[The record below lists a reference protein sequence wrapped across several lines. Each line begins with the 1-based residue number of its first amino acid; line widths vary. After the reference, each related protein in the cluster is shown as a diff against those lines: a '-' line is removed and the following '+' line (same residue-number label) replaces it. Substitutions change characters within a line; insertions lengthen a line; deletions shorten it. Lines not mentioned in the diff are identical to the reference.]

1 MSASKKKHPFDF
13 KTQYGLG
20 FDPQDDEIVVDFFC
34 GGGGAGTGLEMGL
47 GRKVNVAK
55 NHSAKAI
62 SMHTINHPGAKHFTT
77 DVFDGDPD
85 TECGGKAVGWFHMS
99 PDCTHHS
106 QAAGGQPRKRE
117 IRNLSWIGLKWAGK
131 KKPRVIS
138 LENVKQILQWGR
150 LIAKRDKA
158 TGRVIKLGGA
168 IAAPGEVVPVDQ
180 QFLIPDPKQR
190 GRTWRRFVAL
200 LEGMGYVVEWKVIK
214 ACDFGAPT
222 SRERLFMLARC
233 DGQPI
238 VWPEPTHAKKPA
250 KAQKP
255 WRTAAECIDFSDLGK
270 SIFGRKKDLAPAT
283 LRRVAKGMKKFVIDN
298 ATPFI
303 VPIANW
309 SGETVQSA
317 NQPLRTV
324 NSYPRGGAFSV
335 VSPVIAPATHQG
347 SDRINDPLE
356 PLPTVTCANRGE
368 LTLISPTLV
377 QTGYGERDGQE
388 PRVPGLDQPLGT
400 VVAGGVKHAL
410 TSAVLVG
417 AGGPEYSGKPTAAD
431 QPVGSLLAQNHRG
444 IAAASLVQLGNGD
457 KAGAAPRTA
466 DLHDPLGTIMASGGK
481 YGVAAAHLVKF
492 RFDDA
497 GKPLDEP
504 LPTITSGGNYQRPAG
519 AAHAMGIATAF
530 MAQMNGGFNT
540 TAAKSLEDPMT
551 TVTNT
556 GSQQQLVTATLVTNT
571 TGHAPSDIEGP
582 VPTLTTGQHHML
594 ATAHLLHL
602 RGNCDARDSADP
614 LHTVS
619 AGGTHHGLVTAF
631 MERQFGASVGQ
642 DLDEPAPTITAGGGG
657 KSSLVSFEL
666 SPEHEEG
673 ALRVAAFLISY
684 YGTENMS
691 GCDQPAPTITTKD
704 RLGLVT
710 VMVKGTPYV
719 IVDIRL
725 RMLQPAELYQAQGF
739 PTDYI
744 ITHGADGKPFTKTE
758 QVHMCGN
765 SVSPPPMAAL
775 ARAND
780 PWRTNVQHQVA
791 A

>member
-1 MSASKKKHPFDF
+1 MSAHQKKHPFDF

-20 FDPQDDEIVVDFFC
+20 FNPQDDEIVVDFFC
-34 GGGGAGTGLEMGL
+34 GGGGAGTGLEIGL
-47 GRKVNVAK
+47 GRAVTVAK
-55 NHSAKAI
+55 NHSAAAI
-62 SMHTINHPGAKHFTT
+62 SMHTANHPHTKHFTT
-77 DVFDGDPD
+77 DVFEGDPD
-85 TECGGKAVGWFHMS
+85 TECGGRAVGWFHMS

-117 IRNLSWIGLKWAGK
+117 IRNLSWIGLKWAGMK
-131 KKPRVIS
+131 RPRVIS

-158 TGRVIKLGGA
+158 TGRVVKLGGE
-168 IAAPGEVVPVDQ
+168 IAAPGEVVPVGQ

-200 LEGMGYVVEWKVIK
+200 LVGMGYVVEWKVIK

-250 KAQKP
+250 KGQKP

-298 ATPFI
+298 PTPFI

-309 SGETVQSA
+309 SGEAVQSA
-317 NQPLRTV
+317 HEPLRTV
-324 NSYPRGGAFSV
+324 TSYPKGGAFSV

-347 SDRINDPLE
+347 SDRINDPME

-368 LTLISPTLV
+368 LTLISPVMVGAGGPEYSGKPAAADQPIGTLLAQNHRGV
-377 QTGYGERDGQE
+377 AAATLIQTGYGEREGQQ

-410 TSAVLVG
+410 TSV
-417 AGGPEYSGKPTAAD
+417 
-431 QPVGSLLAQNHRG
+431 
-444 IAAASLVQLGNGD
+444 
-457 KAGAAPRTA
+457 
-466 DLHDPLGTIMASGGK
+466 
-481 YGVAAAHLVKF
+481 
-492 RFDDA
+492 
-497 GKPLDEP
+497 
-504 LPTITSGGNYQRPAG
+504 
-519 AAHAMGIATAF
+519 F
-530 MAQMNGGFNT
+530 MAQMNGGFNAT
-540 TAAKSLEDPMT
+540 HAKGADEPMT

-556 GSQQQLVTATLVTNT
+556 GSQQQLVAANLV
-571 TGHAPSDIEGP
+571 
-582 VPTLTTGQHHML
+582 
-594 ATAHLLHL
+594 HL
-602 RGNCDARDSADP
+602 RGNCDARDLEDP
-614 LHTVS
+614 LHTIS
-619 AGGTHHGLVTAF
+619 AGGTHHGQVSAF

-642 DLDEPAPTITAGGGG
+642 GLDEPAPTVTAGGGG
-657 KSSLVSFEL
+657 KSSVVSFKL

-691 GCDQPAPTITTKD
+691 SCGQPAPTITTKD
-704 RLGLVT
+704 RLALVT

-719 IVDIRL
+719 IVDICF
-725 RMLQPAELYQAQGF
+725 RMLQPAELYKAQGF
-739 PTDYI
+739 PADYI
-744 ITHGADGKPFTKTE
+744 IDKGADGKPFTKTQ

-775 ARAND
+775 AKAND
-780 PWRTNVQHQVA
+780 PWRTVTQQQEA

>member
-1 MSASKKKHPFDF
+1 MSAHQKKHPFDF

-20 FDPQDDEIVVDFFC
+20 FNPQDDEIVVDFFC

-47 GRKVNVAK
+47 GRTVSVAK
-55 NHSAKAI
+55 NHSPAAI
-62 SMHTINHPGAKHFTT
+62 SMHTVNHPSAKHFTT

-138 LENVKQILQWGR
+138 LENVKQILQWGP
-150 LIAKRDKA
+150 LVAKRDPA
-158 TGRVIKLGGA
+158 TGRAIKLVTVLGTNGKA
-168 IAAPGEVVPVDQ
+168 KVQHTVAAPGEVVPVDQ
-180 QFLIPDPKQR
+180 QFLVPDSSRR
-190 GRTWRRFVAL
+190 GQTWAVFVSE
-200 LEGMGYVVEWKVIK
+200 LERLGYAVEWRVIR

-222 SRERLFMLARC
+222 SRERLFMIARC

-238 VWPEPTHAKKPA
+238 VWPEPTHAKRPTKG
-250 KAQKP
+250 QKP
-255 WRTAAECIDFSDLGK
+255 WRTAAECIDFADLGK

-298 ATPFI
+298 PAPFI

-317 NQPLRTV
+317 NEPLRTV
-324 NSYPRGGAFSV
+324 TSYPKGGAFSV

-368 LTLISPTLV
+368 LTLISPTLI
-377 QTGYGERDGQE
+377 QSGYGEREAQQ
-388 PRVPGLDQPLGT
+388 PRVPGIEQPLGT

-410 TSAVLVG
+410 TSSILVG
-417 AGGPEYSGKPTAAD
+417 AGGPVYAGKPVMAD
-431 QPVGSLLAQNHRG
+431 QPVGTLMTQNHR
-444 IAAASLVQLGNGD
+444 AV
-457 KAGAAPRTA
+457 
-466 DLHDPLGTIMASGGK
+466 
-481 YGVAAAHLVKF
+481 
-492 RFDDA
+492 
-497 GKPLDEP
+497 
-504 LPTITSGGNYQRPAG
+504 
-519 AAHAMGIATAF
+519 ATAF

-540 TAAKSLEDPMT
+540 THAKGADEPMT
-551 TVTNT
+551 TITNT
-556 GSQQQLVTATLVTNT
+556 GSQQQLVTATLITNT
-571 TGHAPSDIEGP
+571 TGHGPTSLESP
-582 VPTLTTGQHHML
+582 VPTLTTGQHHAL
-594 ATAHLLHL
+594 VAANLVHL
-602 RGNCDARDSADP
+602 RGNCDARDTADP
-614 LHTVS
+614 LHTIS
-619 AGGTHHGLVTAF
+619 AGGQHHGLVTAF

-642 DLDEPAPTITAGGGG
+642 PLDEPAPTVTAGGGG
-657 KSSLVSFEL
+657 KSSVVSLKL

-684 YGTENMS
+684 YGTENVS
-691 GCDQPAPTITTKD
+691 GAGEPAPTITTKD
-704 RLGLVT
+704 RLALVT

-719 IVDIRL
+719 IVDICL
-725 RMLQPAELYQAQGF
+725 RMLKPSELYKAQGF
-739 PTDYI
+739 PAGYV
-744 ITHGADGKPFTKTE
+744 ITHGADGKPFTKTQ

-780 PWRTNVQHQVA
+780 PWRTSAQHQVA

>member
-1 MSASKKKHPFDF
+1 MSAQQKKHPFDF

-20 FDPQDDEIVVDFFC
+20 FNPQDDEIVVDFFC
-34 GGGGAGTGLEMGL
+34 GGGGAGTGLEIGL
-47 GRKVNVAK
+47 GRAVNVAK
-55 NHSAKAI
+55 NHSPQAI
-62 SMHTINHPGAKHFTT
+62 SMHTVNHPGAKHFTT
-77 DVFDGDPD
+77 DVFEGDPD

-117 IRNLSWIGLKWAGK
+117 IRNLSWIGLKWAGMK
-131 KKPRVIS
+131 RPRVIS

-158 TGRVIKLGGA
+158 TGRVVKLGGDV
-168 IAAPGEVVPVDQ
+168 AAPGEVVPVGQ

-200 LEGMGYVVEWKVIK
+200 LEGMGYIVEWKVIK

-222 SRERLFMLARC
+222 SRERLFMIARC

-238 VWPEPTHAKKPA
+238 VWPEPTHAKNPA
-250 KAQKP
+250 KGQQK
-255 WRTAAECIDFSDLGK
+255 WKTAADCIDFTDLGK

-283 LRRVAKGMKKFVIDN
+283 LRRVAKGMKKFVIDS
-298 ATPFI
+298 AAPFI

-309 SGETVQSA
+309 SGEAVQSA
-317 NQPLRTV
+317 EEPLRTIT
-324 NSYPRGGAFSV
+324 SYPKGGAFSV
-335 VSPVIAPATHQG
+335 VSPIIAPATHQG

-368 LTLISPTLV
+368 LTLISPTLI
-377 QTGYGERDGQE
+377 QSGYGERPGQE

-410 TSAVLVG
+410 
-417 AGGPEYSGKPTAAD
+417 
-431 QPVGSLLAQNHRG
+431 
-444 IAAASLVQLGNGD
+444 
-457 KAGAAPRTA
+457 
-466 DLHDPLGTIMASGGK
+466 
-481 YGVAAAHLVKF
+481 AAAHLVKF
-492 RFDDA
+492 RFNDA
-497 GKPLDEP
+497 GKALDEP

-519 AAHAMGIATAF
+519 AAHAMGISTVF

-540 TAAKSLEDPMT
+540 TVAKSIEDPMT

-556 GSQQQLVTATLVTNT
+556 GSQQQLVAANLV
-571 TGHAPSDIEGP
+571 
-582 VPTLTTGQHHML
+582 
-594 ATAHLLHL
+594 HL
-602 RGNCDARDSADP
+602 RGNCDARDVNDP
-614 LHTVS
+614 LHTIS
-619 AGGTHHGLVTAF
+619 AGGQHHGLASAF
-631 MERQFGASVGQ
+631 MERAFGGSVGQ
-642 DLDEPAPTITAGGGG
+642 GLEEPAPTITAGGGG
-657 KSSLVSFEL
+657 KSSLVSLTL
-666 SPEHEEG
+666 SPEHEAG

-684 YGTENMS
+684 YGTENIS
-691 GCDQPAPTITTKD
+691 ACDSPAPTITTKD
-704 RLGLVT
+704 RLAMVT

-725 RMLQPAELYQAQGF
+725 RMLKPSELYKAQGF
-739 PTDYI
+739 PADYI
-744 ITHGADGKPFTKTE
+744 ISHGADGKPFTKTQ

-775 ARAND
+775 ARGND
-780 PWRTNVQHQVA
+780 PWRAEQRQARA

>member
-1 MSASKKKHPFDF
+1 MSANQKKHPFDF

-20 FDPQDDEIVVDFFC
+20 FNPQDDEIVVDFFC
-34 GGGGAGTGLEMGL
+34 GGGGAGTGLEIGL
-47 GRKVNVAK
+47 GRAVAVAK
-55 NHSAKAI
+55 NHNPAAI
-62 SMHTINHPGAKHFTT
+62 SMHTMNHPHTKHFTT
-77 DVFDGDPD
+77 DVFEGDPD
-85 TECGGKAVGWFHMS
+85 TECGGRAVGWFHMS

-117 IRNLSWIGLKWAGK
+117 IRNLSWIGLKWAGMK
-131 KKPRVIS
+131 RPRVIS

-158 TGRVIKLGGA
+158 TGRVVKLSGDV
-168 IAAPGEVVPVDQ
+168 AAPGEVVPVGQ

-200 LEGMGYVVEWKVIK
+200 LEGMGYVVEWRVLK

-238 VWPEPTHAKKPA
+238 AWPEPTHAKKPT
-250 KAQKP
+250 KGQKP
-255 WRTAAECIDFSDLGK
+255 WRSAAECIDFTDLGK
-270 SIFGRKKDLAPAT
+270 SIFGRKKDLASAT

-298 ATPFI
+298 PTPFI

-317 NQPLRTV
+317 HEPLRTV
-324 NSYPRGGAFSV
+324 TSYPKGGAFSV

-347 SDRINDPLE
+347 SDRINDPLD

-368 LTLISPTLV
+368 LTLISPV
-377 QTGYGERDGQE
+377 M
-388 PRVPGLDQPLGT
+388 
-400 VVAGGVKHAL
+400 
-410 TSAVLVG
+410 VG
-417 AGGPEYSGKPTAAD
+417 AGGPEYSGKPTPID
-431 QPVGSLLAQNHRG
+431 QPTGTLMTQNHR
-444 IAAASLVQLGNGD
+444 ALV
-457 KAGAAPRTA
+457 
-466 DLHDPLGTIMASGGK
+466 
-481 YGVAAAHLVKF
+481 
-492 RFDDA
+492 
-497 GKPLDEP
+497 
-504 LPTITSGGNYQRPAG
+504 
-519 AAHAMGIATAF
+519 TAF

-540 TAAKSLEDPMT
+540 THAKGADEPMT

-556 GSQQQLVTATLVTNT
+556 GSQQQLVAANLV
-571 TGHAPSDIEGP
+571 
-582 VPTLTTGQHHML
+582 
-594 ATAHLLHL
+594 HL
-602 RGNCDARDSADP
+602 RGNCDARDLDDP
-614 LHTVS
+614 LHTIS

-642 DLDEPAPTITAGGGG
+642 GLDDPAPIVTAGGGG
-657 KSSLVSFEL
+657 KSAVVSLRL

-691 GCDQPAPTITTKD
+691 SCGMPAPTITTKD
-704 RLGLVT
+704 RLALIT

-719 IVDIRL
+719 IVDICL
-725 RMLQPAELYQAQGF
+725 RMLQPAELYKAQGF
-739 PTDYI
+739 PADYI
-744 ITHGADGKPFTKTE
+744 IDKGADGKPFTKTQ

-775 ARAND
+775 AQAND
-780 PWRTNVQHQVA
+780 PWRILTRQQEA

>member
-1 MSASKKKHPFDF
+1 MQPQHMTSLKKHPLDF

-20 FDPQDDEIVVDFFC
+20 FNTQDDEIVVDFFC

-47 GRKVNVAK
+47 GRAVNVAK
-55 NHSAKAI
+55 NHSPQAI
-62 SMHTINHPGAKHFTT
+62 SMHTVNHPGAVHYTT

-138 LENVKQILQWGR
+138 LENVKQILQWGP
-150 LIAKRDKA
+150 LIAKRCKS
-158 TGRVIKLGGA
+158 TGHVVKLGGGV
-168 IAAPGEVVPVDQ
+168 AAPGEVVPVHQ
-180 QFLIPDPKQR
+180 QFLVPDPKRR
-190 GRTWRRFVAL
+190 GQTWAVFVAEL
-200 LEGMGYVVEWKVIK
+200 QHLGYVVEWRVIK

-222 SRERLFMLARC
+222 SRERLFMIARC

-238 VWPEPTHAKKPA
+238 VWPEPTHAKHPVKG
-250 KAQKP
+250 QKK
-255 WRTAAECIDFSDLGK
+255 WRTAAECIDWTIPSK
-270 SIFGRKKDLAPAT
+270 SIFDRPKPLAPAT
-283 LRRVAKGMKKFVIDN
+283 LRRIAKGMKKFVID
-298 ATPFI
+298 AADPFI

-309 SGETVQSA
+309 SGESVQSA
-317 NQPLRTV
+317 HDPLRTV
-324 NSYPRGGAFSV
+324 TSWPRGGSFAMA
-335 VSPVIAPATHQG
+335 SPIIAPATHQG
-347 SDRINDPLE
+347 SDRINDPHA

-368 LTLISPTLV
+368 LTLISPTLI
-377 QTGYGERDGQE
+377 QTGYGERAGQE

-410 TSAVLVG
+410 
-417 AGGPEYSGKPTAAD
+417 
-431 QPVGSLLAQNHRG
+431 
-444 IAAASLVQLGNGD
+444 
-457 KAGAAPRTA
+457 
-466 DLHDPLGTIMASGGK
+466 
-481 YGVAAAHLVKF
+481 AAAHLVKF
-492 RFDDA
+492 RFTDE
-497 GKPLDEP
+497 GKALDEP

-519 AAHAMGIATAF
+519 AAHAMGISTVF

-540 TAAKSLEDPMT
+540 TAAKSIKDPMT

-556 GSQQQLVTATLVTNT
+556 GSQQQLVTANLV
-571 TGHAPSDIEGP
+571 
-582 VPTLTTGQHHML
+582 
-594 ATAHLLHL
+594 HL
-602 RGNCDARDSADP
+602 RGNCDARDAADP
-614 LHTVS
+614 LHTIS

-631 MERQFGASVGQ
+631 MERQFGASIGQ
-642 DLDEPAPTITAGGGG
+642 AMNEPAPTITAGGGG
-657 KSSLVSFEL
+657 KSSLVQFQL
-666 SPEHEEG
+666 APEVEAG

-691 GCDQPAPTITTKD
+691 AADAPAPTITTKD

-710 VMVKGTPYV
+710 VTIKGTPYV
-719 IVDIRL
+719 IVDICL
-725 RMLQPAELYQAQGF
+725 RMLQPAELYKAQGF
-739 PTDYI
+739 PADYI
-744 ITHGADGKPFTKTE
+744 ISHGADGKPFTKTQ

-780 PWRTNVQHQVA
+780 PWRQAEALKEA